1 MSKEQIQEFGRFF
14 EELESPLIAYA
25 YQILRDREEAR
36 DQVQEAFKR
45 MIKEEKLI
53 ENPKAWLYRTTRN
66 LCISHIRKHQRI
78 QKEGEEKQ
86 LDFFTQMDGDQSIE

>member
-36 DQVQEAFKR
+36 DQVQEAF
-45 MIKEEKLI
+45 
-53 ENPKAWLYRTTRN
+53 
-66 LCISHIRKHQRI
+66 
-78 QKEGEEKQ
+78 
-86 LDFFTQMDGDQSIE
+86 